1 MKYTSK
7 ETKITLPEEFLQMCD
22 FMDVSPETFLER
34 FACNI
39 LCYEDVDDPDG
50 AEITLAMR
58 YFLTYSANR
67 NRIYERQVYIRESFI
82 NKTILKLKNYLLD
95 LNQNGGVSLNAQLQ
109 EFIADWKGK
118 WRNVNGALYSEK
130 ANIASGEVA
139 SKPPKQDKFIE
150 ARDVQPFESIG
161 VDTFA
166 DIVLQRGNMESVRI
180 ESEADVAPIIQT
192 VVEHK
197 RLSISTRNDS
207 FNVIPH
213 AVIYITYSTLNG
225 LVVEHAGNVTCIEPI
240 ESNWLGIV
248 QNGKGNIDLQ
258 VDVTSLDATVTK
270 SGGLRL
276 SGSADEAKILNTGPG
291 SFDGI
296 NLETSEAKV
305 TIKDSGGISICV
317 EDELSAVLEGTG
329 NLLLKGEPR
338 LKSFVMPK

>member
-1 MKYTSK
+1 MKNMNK
-7 ETKITLPEEFLQMCD
+7 ETKIILPEEFLQMCD
-22 FMDVSPETFLER
+22 FMDVSPEALLER
-34 FACNI
+34 FARNI
-39 LCYEDVDDPDG
+39 LCYEDVEDPDG

-82 NKTILKLKNYLLD
+82 DKTIAKIKSYLLD
-95 LNQNGGVSLNAQLQ
+95 LNQNGSVSLDTDLQ
-109 EFIADWKGK
+109 EFIADWKAK
-118 WRNVNGALYSEK
+118 WKNVNGVWHSERG
-130 ANIASGEVA
+130 NIASGEVPG
-139 SKPPKQDKFIE
+139 KPQGQDKFIE
-150 ARDVQPFESIG
+150 ARDLRPFESIG
-161 VDTFA
+161 VNTFA
-166 DIVLQRGNMESVRI
+166 DVVLQKGHKESVRI
-180 ESEADVAPIIQT
+180 ESREDVAHIVQT
-192 VVEHK
+192 IVEDK
-197 RLSISTRNDS
+197 RLSISTKNDS

-213 AVIYITYSTLNG
+213 AIIYITYSTLNG
-225 LVVEHAGNVTCIEPI
+225 LVVEHAGNVTCMEPI

-258 VDVTSLDATVTK
+258 VDVISLDATLTK

-296 NLETSEAKV
+296 DLETSEAKV
-305 TIKDSGGISICV
+305 TMKDSGGISICV
-317 EDELSAVLEGTG
+317 EDELSAFLEGTG

>member
-1 MKYTSK
+1 MNK

-22 FMDVSPETFLER
+22 FMDVSPEAFLRR

-50 AEITLAMR
+50 AEITIAMR

-82 NKTILKLKNYLLD
+82 NKTIVKLKRYLFD
-95 LNQNGGVSLNAQLQ
+95 LNQNGSVSLDSELQ

-118 WRNVNGALYSEK
+118 WKNVNGILYSEGV
-130 ANIASGEVA
+130 NIASEEVA

-150 ARDVQPFESIG
+150 TRDVQPFESIG
-161 VDTFA
+161 VNTFA
-166 DIVLQRGNMESVRI
+166 DIVLQKGNKESVCI
-180 ESEADVAPIIQT
+180 ESKEDVAHVVLT
-192 VVEHK
+192 VVEDK
-197 RLSISTRNDS
+197 RLSISTKNDS

-225 LVVEHAGNVTCIEPI
+225 LVVEHAGNVTCMEPI
-240 ESNWLGIV
+240 ESDWLGIV

-270 SGGLRL
+270 SGPLKI
-276 SGSADEAKILNTGPG
+276 SGSADEVKILNTGPG

-296 NLETSEAKV
+296 DLETSEAKV
-305 TIKDSGGISICV
+305 TVKDSGGVSIGV
-317 EDELSAVLEGTG
+317 EEELSAFLEGTG

-338 LKSFVMPK
+338 LKSFVMRK